1 MCLVIISFFT
11 YSSFLTVDGQWNA
24 WTHWSDCQASCGGEV
39 SLTKGASFRTRVC
52 NNPKPQYEGLR
63 CQGNAIELVS
73 CVPGGKCRIVYF
85 VWDLATSLNSLCIKI
100 DRNNICRLLVL
111 TNSLHIMRSL
121 FLSRNI
127 TIYNRELSSVYKKN
141 MQSTLFEHAFCWNDQ
156 HGFSSYDSIS
166 LHRCKVSIATR
177 RHRYHRT

>member
-1 MCLVIISFFT
+1 MCLVIISFCT

-73 CVPGGKCRIVYF
+73 CVPDGKWRVVHFHGAC
-85 VWDLATSLNSLCIKI
+85 
-100 DRNNICRLLVL
+100 
-111 TNSLHIMRSL
+111 L
-121 FLSRNI
+121 FCL
-127 TIYNRELSSVYKKN
+127 
-141 MQSTLFEHAFCWNDQ
+141 
-156 HGFSSYDSIS
+156 
-166 LHRCKVSIATR
+166 
-177 RHRYHRT
+177 